1 MVDDIKPVLASMPPI
16 LIATRQVHKYS
27 RPLKTLTHKGRHLF
41 VNFGLL
47 VFEIQTLHNPGGY
60 PIPFRIGIKC
70 REHRHN
76 AFSGAMQMKLVSIWC
91 LHC

>member
-16 LIATRQVHKYS
+16 LIATGQVHKYS
-27 RPLKTLTHKGRHLF
+27 RPLKTLTPKGRHLF

-47 VFEIQTLHNPGGY
+47 VFETQPLHNPGGY
-60 PIPFRIGIKC
+60 PIPFSIGIKC

-76 AFSGAMQMKLVSIWC
+76 IFSGAMQMKQVSI
-91 LHC
+91 

>member
-27 RPLKTLTHKGRHLF
+27 RPLKILTHKGRHVL

-47 VFEIQTLHNPGGY
+47 VFKI
-60 PIPFRIGIKC
+60 
-70 REHRHN
+70 
-76 AFSGAMQMKLVSIWC
+76 
-91 LHC
+91 